1 MGVRPI
7 DPRRDDHSAA
17 DEPPIQSLLVDE
29 NTTTA
34 MTFDPERVE
43 AVAFDSFST
52 LVDTE
57 SSREVLEPYTD
68 VPLEVARKWRERA
81 LFYSLTAN
89 ELETYET
96 YYEMHR
102 LGLEYASELYGLGLS
117 EAEIEEL
124 NEVYYDLEPFE
135 DVLPTFEKLDAAGY
149 DLYIIS
155 NGEHEILDAMIDTL
169 GVEGLLSGTVSA
181 DDIELFKPAKE
192 LYELAAERA
201 ETPIERMIHVSAG
214 VFDAQGAQNAGMQGV
229 WINRKGLPQDPFGEP
244 PKLVIES
251 LDELLEALGVN

>member
-1 MGVRPI
+1 
-7 DPRRDDHSAA
+7 
-17 DEPPIQSLLVDE
+17 
-29 NTTTA
+29 
-34 MTFDPERVE
+34 MTFDPEKVE
-43 AVAFDSFST
+43 TVAFDSFST

-57 SSREVLEPYTD
+57 SSQEALEPYTD
-68 VPLEVARKWRERA
+68 APLEVAQTWRERA
-81 LFYSLTAN
+81 LFYSVIAN

-102 LGLEYASELYGLGLS
+102 LGLEYASEQYGLGLS
-117 EAEIEEL
+117 EEEIADI
-124 NEVYYDLEPFE
+124 NEVYYDLEPFD

-155 NGEHEILDAMIDTL
+155 NGEHAILDAMIDTL
-169 GVEGLLSGTVSA
+169 GVEHVLSDAISA
-181 DDIELFKPAKE
+181 DDIERFKPHRE

-201 ETPIERMIHVSAG
+201 ETPIGRMIHVSAG

-251 LDELLEALGVN
+251 LDELLDALGVN

>member
-1 MGVRPI
+1 
-7 DPRRDDHSAA
+7 
-17 DEPPIQSLLVDE
+17 
-29 NTTTA
+29 
-34 MTFDPERVE
+34 MTFDPEKVE
-43 AVAFDSFST
+43 TVAFDSFST

-57 SSREVLEPYTD
+57 SSQEALEPYTD
-68 VPLEVARKWRERA
+68 TPLEVAQTWRERA
-81 LFYSLTAN
+81 LFYSVIAN

-102 LGLEYASELYGLGLS
+102 LGLEYASEQYGLGLS
-117 EAEIEEL
+117 EEEIADI
-124 NEVYYDLEPFE
+124 NEVYYDLEPFD

-155 NGEHEILDAMIDTL
+155 NGEHAILDAMIDTL
-169 GVEGLLSGTVSA
+169 GVEHVLSDAISA
-181 DDIELFKPAKE
+181 DDIERFKPHRE
-192 LYELAAERA
+192 LYELAAKRA

-229 WINRKGLPQDPFGEP
+229 WINRKGLPRDPFGEP

-251 LDELLEALGVN
+251 LDELLDALGVN